1 MKKTAQ
7 CVAITG
13 GMLSDEVVR
22 GMARGFSRQL
32 GVEVYIVRSGG
43 GVIHLNPSTDVN
55 LPDLQEMVR
64 KSVKGSGATVALAPA
79 LIQPRPTTAMQFTG
93 VSPERMERHRDPG
106 AIRRGYVR

>member
-64 KSVKGSGATVALAPA
+64 KSVNGSVATVALAPA
-79 LIQPRPTTAMQFTG
+79 LIQPRTTAMQFPG
-93 VSPERMERHRDPG
+93 VSPERMEHYRDPG
-106 AIRRGYVR
+106 AIKRKGVR